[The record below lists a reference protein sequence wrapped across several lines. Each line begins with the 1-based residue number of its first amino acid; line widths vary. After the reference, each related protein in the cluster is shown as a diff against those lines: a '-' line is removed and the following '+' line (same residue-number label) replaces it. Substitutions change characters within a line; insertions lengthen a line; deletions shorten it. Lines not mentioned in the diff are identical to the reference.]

1 MNKKAQKQL
10 KAYMKKRGL
19 KPFLPDGGCECV
31 DVPKE
36 ELLKTLEK
44 LSEQQTERLKKAGL
58 I

>member
-1 MNKKAQKQL
+1 
-10 KAYMKKRGL
+10 MKKRGL

>member
-10 KAYMKKRGL
+10 KSYMKKNGL
-19 KPFLPDGGCECV
+19 KPYLPDGGCKYV